1 MNYLFQLRPFLAQS
15 LGIFGL
21 VPDRGFTELA
31 LYFGETFL
39 LLIEVKDTPSAPLG
53 APGIP

>member
-1 MNYLFQLRPFLAQS
+1 MDDLFQLRPFLAQS